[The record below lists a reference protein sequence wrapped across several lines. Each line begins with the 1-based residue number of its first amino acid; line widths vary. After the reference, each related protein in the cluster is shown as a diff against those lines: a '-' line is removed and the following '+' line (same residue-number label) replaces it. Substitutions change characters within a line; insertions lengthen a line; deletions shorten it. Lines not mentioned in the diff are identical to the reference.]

1 MFDYLAKFIQ
11 DKYRTNSFIPLHEPR
26 FIGKEK
32 EFVSQT
38 IDSTFVSSVGQYVNQ
53 FEEDLATYTSS
64 KRAIAIVNG
73 TSALHLSMLMAGVK
87 PGDYVITQALTFV
100 ATCNAIH
107 YCQAEPILID
117 VDKKTLGLSPTALEA
132 WLEENAFI
140 DTDQVCKL
148 KNSKRAIKAC
158 IPMHTFGHPVEID
171 TLATIC
177 NVWRLIMIEDAA
189 ESLGSLFKDTHTGTF
204 GLMGTLSFNGNKI
217 ITTGGG
223 GAILCNEE
231 LYLKGKHLSTTAK
244 KPNDIHFVHDE
255 VGFNY
260 RLPNINAALGC
271 AQLESINLF
280 VTQKRQLAE
289 EYAQLLKNSNLEFF
303 KEPKNCRSNYWLN
316 TIICHDGSQRN
327 ELLNYMNSREIM
339 TRPVWTPMNKLPMFK
354 NSISDSLQNTLW
366 LEERIVNIPS
376 SPPPCSI

>member
-53 FEEDLATYTSS
+53 FEEDIAKYTGS

-117 VDKKTLGLSPTALEA
+117 VDKKTLGLSPIALEA
-132 WLEENAFI
+132 WLEENAFV

-171 TLATIC
+171 TLAKIC
-177 NVWRLIMIEDAA
+177 NVWKLAMIEDAA

-316 TIICHDGSQRN
+316 TIICHDESQRN

>member
-53 FEEDLATYTSS
+53 FEEDIAKYTGS

-117 VDKKTLGLSPTALEA
+117 VDKKTLGLSPIALEA
-132 WLEENAFI
+132 WLEENAFV

-177 NVWRLIMIEDAA
+177 NVWKLAMIEDAA

-280 VTQKRQLAE
+280 VTQKRQLEE

-303 KEPKNCRSNYWLN
+303 KEPKQCRSNYWLN
-316 TIICHDGSQRN
+316 TIICHDESQRN
-327 ELLNYMNSREIM
+327 ELLNFMNSREIM

-354 NSISDSLQNTLW
+354 NSISDSLQNTFW

-376 SPPPCSI
+376 SPPPYSI

>member
-1 MFDYLAKFIQ
+1 MFNYLAEFIQ

-53 FEEDLATYTSS
+53 FEEDLAKYTGS
-64 KRAIAIVNG
+64 KKAIGIVNG
-73 TSALHLSMLMAGVK
+73 TSALHLSMLIAGVK

-117 VDKKTLGLSPTALEA
+117 VDKKTLGLSPIALEA
-132 WLEENAFI
+132 WLEENAFV

-171 TLATIC
+171 TLAKIC
-177 NVWRLIMIEDAA
+177 NVWKLSMIEDAA

-289 EYAQLLKNSNLEFF
+289 EYAQLLKSSNLEFF

-316 TIICHDGSQRN
+316 TIICHDESQRN

-354 NSISDSLQNTLW
+354 NSISDNLQNTLW

>member
-53 FEEDLATYTSS
+53 FEEDIAKYTGS
-64 KRAIAIVNG
+64 KRAIAVVNG

-117 VDKKTLGLSPTALEA
+117 VDKETLGLSPIALEA
-132 WLEENAFI
+132 WLEENAFV

-171 TLATIC
+171 TLAKIC
-177 NVWRLIMIEDAA
+177 NVWKLSMIEDAA

-316 TIICHDGSQRN
+316 TIICHDESQRN

-354 NSISDSLQNTLW
+354 SSISDSLQNTLW

-376 SPPPCSI
+376 SPPPYSI

>member
-53 FEEDLATYTSS
+53 FEEDIAKYTGS

-117 VDKKTLGLSPTALEA
+117 VDKKTLGLSPIALEA
-132 WLEENAFI
+132 WLEENAFV

-316 TIICHDGSQRN
+316 TIICHDESQRN

-354 NSISDSLQNTLW
+354 NSLSDSLQNTLW

-376 SPPPCSI
+376 SPPPHSI

>member
-26 FIGKEK
+26 FIGREK

-53 FEEDLATYTSS
+53 FEEDIAKYTGS
-64 KRAIAIVNG
+64 KRAIAVVNG

-117 VDKKTLGLSPTALEA
+117 VDKKTLGLSPIALEA
-132 WLEENAFI
+132 WLEENAFVDI
-140 DTDQVCKL
+140 DQVCKL

-171 TLATIC
+171 TLAKIC
-177 NVWRLIMIEDAA
+177 NVWKLSMIEDAA

-316 TIICHDGSQRN
+316 TIICHDESQRN

>member
-53 FEEDLATYTSS
+53 FEEDIAKYTGS

-117 VDKKTLGLSPTALEA
+117 VDKKTLGLSPIALEA
-132 WLEENAFI
+132 WLEGNAFVDI
-140 DTDQVCKL
+140 DQVCKL

-158 IPMHTFGHPVEID
+158 IPMHTFGHPAEID
-171 TLATIC
+171 TLAKIC
-177 NVWRLIMIEDAA
+177 NVWKLAMIEDAA

-316 TIICHDGSQRN
+316 TIICHDESQRN

-376 SPPPCSI
+376 SPPPHSI

>member
-53 FEEDLATYTSS
+53 FEEDIAKYTGS

-117 VDKKTLGLSPTALEA
+117 VDKKTLGLSPIALEA
-132 WLEENAFI
+132 WLEENAFV

-177 NVWRLIMIEDAA
+177 NVWKLAMIEDAA

-289 EYAQLLKNSNLEFF
+289 EYAQLLKNSDLEFF

-316 TIICHDGSQRN
+316 TIICHDESQRN

-376 SPPPCSI
+376 SPPPHSI

>member
-53 FEEDLATYTSS
+53 FEEDLAKYTGS

-117 VDKKTLGLSPTALEA
+117 VDKKTLGLSPIALEA
-132 WLEENAFI
+132 WLEENAFV

-177 NVWRLIMIEDAA
+177 NVWKLTMIEDAA

-217 ITTGGG
+217 ITTGSG

-316 TIICHDGSQRN
+316 TIICHDESQRN

-354 NSISDSLQNTLW
+354 SSISDSLQNTLW

-376 SPPPCSI
+376 SPPPHSI

>member
-26 FIGKEK
+26 FIGREK

-53 FEEDLATYTSS
+53 FEEDIAKYTGS

-117 VDKKTLGLSPTALEA
+117 VDKKTLGLSPIALEA
-132 WLEENAFI
+132 WLEENAFV

-177 NVWRLIMIEDAA
+177 RVWKLAMIEDAA

-204 GLMGTLSFNGNKI
+204 GLTGTLSFNGNKI

-316 TIICHDGSQRN
+316 TIICHDESQRN

>member
-53 FEEDLATYTSS
+53 FEEDIAKYTGS

-117 VDKKTLGLSPTALEA
+117 VDKKTLGLSPIALEA
-132 WLEENAFI
+132 WLEENAFV

-316 TIICHDGSQRN
+316 TIICHDESQRN

>member
-53 FEEDLATYTSS
+53 FEEDIAKYTGS
-64 KRAIAIVNG
+64 KRAIAVVNG

-117 VDKKTLGLSPTALEA
+117 VDKKTLGLSPIALEA
-132 WLEENAFI
+132 WLEENAFV

-171 TLATIC
+171 TLAKIC
-177 NVWRLIMIEDAA
+177 NVWKLSMIEDAA

-316 TIICHDGSQRN
+316 TIICHDESQRN

-376 SPPPCSI
+376 SPPPYSI

>member
-1 MFDYLAKFIQ
+1 MFDHLAKFIQ

-53 FEEDLATYTSS
+53 FEEDIAKYTGS

-117 VDKKTLGLSPTALEA
+117 VDKKTLGLSPIALEA
-132 WLEENAFI
+132 WLEENAFV

-171 TLATIC
+171 TLASIC
-177 NVWRLIMIEDAA
+177 KVWKLAMIEDAA

-255 VGFNY
+255 IGFNY

-280 VTQKRQLAE
+280 VKQKRQLAE

-316 TIICHDGSQRN
+316 TIICHDESQRN

-354 NSISDSLQNTLW
+354 NSISDSLQNTFW

-376 SPPPCSI
+376 SPPPYSI

>member
-1 MFDYLAKFIQ
+1 MFDHLAKFIQ

-53 FEEDLATYTSS
+53 FEEDLAKYTSN

-117 VDKKTLGLSPTALEA
+117 VDKKTLGLSPIALEA
-132 WLEENAFI
+132 WLEENAFV

-171 TLATIC
+171 TLASIC
-177 NVWRLIMIEDAA
+177 KVWKLAMIEDAA

-280 VTQKRQLAE
+280 VKQKRQLAE

-316 TIICHDGSQRN
+316 TIICHDESQRN

-366 LEERIVNIPS
+366 LEERIVNVPS
-376 SPPPCSI
+376 SPPPYSI

>member
-11 DKYRTNSFIPLHEPR
+11 DKYYTNSFIPLHEPR

-32 EFVSQT
+32 EFVAQT

-53 FEEDLATYTSS
+53 FEEDLAKYTGS

-107 YCQAEPILID
+107 YCQAAPILID
-117 VDKKTLGLSPTALEA
+117 VDKKTLGLSPIALEA
-132 WLEENAFI
+132 WLEENAFV

-148 KNSKRAIKAC
+148 KNSKKAIKAC

-171 TLATIC
+171 TLAKIC
-177 NVWRLIMIEDAA
+177 NVWKLAMIEDAA

-231 LYLKGKHLSTTAK
+231 LYSKGKHLSTTAK
-244 KPNDIHFVHDE
+244 KSNDIHFVHDE

-289 EYAQLLKNSNLEFF
+289 EYSQLLKNSNLEFF

-316 TIICHDGSQRN
+316 TIICHDESQRN
-327 ELLNYMNSREIM
+327 ELLNFMNSREIM

>member
-1 MFDYLAKFIQ
+1 MFDHLAKFIQ

-53 FEEDLATYTSS
+53 FEEDLAKYTAS

-117 VDKKTLGLSPTALEA
+117 VDKKTLGLSPIALEA
-132 WLEENAFI
+132 WLEENAFV

-177 NVWRLIMIEDAA
+177 NVWKLAMIEDAA

-316 TIICHDGSQRN
+316 TIICHDESQRN

-366 LEERIVNIPS
+366 LEERIVNVPS
-376 SPPPCSI
+376 SPPPYSI

>member
-1 MFDYLAKFIQ
+1 MFDHLAKFIQ

-53 FEEDLATYTSS
+53 FEEDIAKYTGS

-117 VDKKTLGLSPTALEA
+117 VDKKTLGLSPIALEA
-132 WLEENAFI
+132 WLEENAFV

-177 NVWRLIMIEDAA
+177 NVWKLAMIEDAA

-316 TIICHDGSQRN
+316 TIICHDESQRN

-366 LEERIVNIPS
+366 LEERIVNVPS
-376 SPPPCSI
+376 SPPPYSI

>member
-53 FEEDLATYTSS
+53 FEEDIAKYTGS

-117 VDKKTLGLSPTALEA
+117 VDKKTLGLSPIALEA
-132 WLEENAFI
+132 WLEENAFVDI
-140 DTDQVCKL
+140 DQVCKL

-171 TLATIC
+171 TLAKIC
-177 NVWRLIMIEDAA
+177 NVWKLAMIEDAA

-316 TIICHDGSQRN
+316 TIICHDESQRN

-376 SPPPCSI
+376 SPPPHSI

>member
-53 FEEDLATYTSS
+53 FEEDIAKYTGS

-117 VDKKTLGLSPTALEA
+117 VDKKTLGLSPIALEA
-132 WLEENAFI
+132 WLEENAFV

-177 NVWRLIMIEDAA
+177 NVWKLAMIEDAA

-316 TIICHDGSQRN
+316 TIICHDESQRN

>member
-53 FEEDLATYTSS
+53 FEEDIAKYTRS

-117 VDKKTLGLSPTALEA
+117 VDKKTLGLSPIALEA
-132 WLEENAFI
+132 WLEENAFV

-171 TLATIC
+171 TLAKIC
-177 NVWRLIMIEDAA
+177 NVWKLAMIEDAA

-289 EYAQLLKNSNLEFF
+289 EYAQLLKNSHLEFF

-316 TIICHDGSQRN
+316 TIICHDESQRN

-376 SPPPCSI
+376 SPPPYSI

>member
-1 MFDYLAKFIQ
+1 MFNYLAEFIQ

-53 FEEDLATYTSS
+53 FEEDLAKYTGS
-64 KRAIAIVNG
+64 KKAIGIVNG
-73 TSALHLSMLMAGVK
+73 TSALHLSMLIAGVK

-117 VDKKTLGLSPTALEA
+117 VDKKTLGLSPIALEA
-132 WLEENAFI
+132 WLEENAFV

-171 TLATIC
+171 TLAKIC
-177 NVWRLIMIEDAA
+177 NVWKLSMIEDAA

-280 VTQKRQLAE
+280 VKQKRQLAE
-289 EYAQLLKNSNLEFF
+289 EYAQLLKNSHLEFF

-316 TIICHDGSQRN
+316 TIICHDESQRN

-376 SPPPCSI
+376 SPPSYSI

>member
-53 FEEDLATYTSS
+53 FEEDIAKYTGS

-132 WLEENAFI
+132 WLEENAFV

-354 NSISDSLQNTLW
+354 NSISDNLQNTLW

>member
-53 FEEDLATYTSS
+53 FEEDIAKYTGS

-117 VDKKTLGLSPTALEA
+117 VDKKTLGLSPIALEA
-132 WLEENAFI
+132 WLEENAFV

-177 NVWRLIMIEDAA
+177 NVWKLAMIEDAA

-255 VGFNY
+255 IGFNY

-280 VTQKRQLAE
+280 VKQKRQLAE

-316 TIICHDGSQRN
+316 TIICHDESQRN

-354 NSISDSLQNTLW
+354 NSISDSLQNTFW

-376 SPPPCSI
+376 SPPPYSI

>member
-11 DKYRTNSFIPLHEPR
+11 DKYRTNSFIPIHEPR

-53 FEEDLATYTSS
+53 FEEDIAKYTGS

-117 VDKKTLGLSPTALEA
+117 VDKKTLGLSPIALEA
-132 WLEENAFI
+132 WLEENAFV

-148 KNSKRAIKAC
+148 KNSKRVIKAC

-177 NVWRLIMIEDAA
+177 NVWKLAMIEDAA

-280 VTQKRQLAE
+280 VKQKRQLAE

-316 TIICHDGSQRN
+316 AVICENKSQRD
-327 ELLNYMNSREIM
+327 ELLLFTNAMNIM
-339 TRPVWTPMNKLPMFK
+339 TRPVWTPMQKLPMFQHA
-354 NSISDSLQNTLW
+354 ISDSLKNTSW
-366 LEERIVNIPS
+366 LEARLVNIPS
-376 SPPPCSI
+376 SPPPYSI

>member
-53 FEEDLATYTSS
+53 FEEDIAKYTGS

-117 VDKKTLGLSPTALEA
+117 VDKKTLGLSPIALEA
-132 WLEENAFI
+132 WLEENAFV

-177 NVWRLIMIEDAA
+177 SVWKLAMIEDAA
-189 ESLGSLFKDTHTGTF
+189 ESLGSLFRDTHTGTF

-244 KPNDIHFVHDE
+244 KPNDIHFVHDD

-316 TIICHDGSQRN
+316 TIICHDESQRN

-354 NSISDSLQNTLW
+354 NSISDSLQNTFW

-376 SPPPCSI
+376 SPPPYSI

>member
-53 FEEDLATYTSS
+53 FEEDIAKYTGS

-117 VDKKTLGLSPTALEA
+117 VDKKTLGLSPIALEA
-132 WLEENAFI
+132 WLEENAFV

-177 NVWRLIMIEDAA
+177 NVWKLAMIEDAA
-189 ESLGSLFKDTHTGTF
+189 ESLGSLFKNTHTGTF

-316 TIICHDGSQRN
+316 TIICHDESQRN

>member
-53 FEEDLATYTSS
+53 FEEDIAKYTGS
-64 KRAIAIVNG
+64 KQAIGIVNG

-117 VDKKTLGLSPTALEA
+117 VDKKTLGLSPIALEA
-132 WLEENAFI
+132 WLEENAFV

-177 NVWRLIMIEDAA
+177 NVWKLAMIEDAA
-189 ESLGSLFKDTHTGTF
+189 ESLGSLFKDTHTGPF

-316 TIICHDGSQRN
+316 TIICHDESQRN
-327 ELLNYMNSREIM
+327 ELLNYMNTREIM

-354 NSISDSLQNTLW
+354 NSLSDSLQNTLW

-376 SPPPCSI
+376 SPPPYSI

>member
-117 VDKKTLGLSPTALEA
+117 VDKKTLGLSPIALEA
-132 WLEENAFI
+132 WLEENAFV

-171 TLATIC
+171 TLAIIC
-177 NVWRLIMIEDAA
+177 NVWKLAMIEDAA

-255 VGFNY
+255 IGFNY

-280 VTQKRQLAE
+280 VKQKRQLAE

-316 TIICHDGSQRN
+316 TIICHDESQRN

-376 SPPPCSI
+376 SPPPYSI

>member
-53 FEEDLATYTSS
+53 FEEDIAKYTGS
-64 KRAIAIVNG
+64 KRAIAVVNG

-117 VDKKTLGLSPTALEA
+117 VDKKTLGLSPIALEA
-132 WLEENAFI
+132 WLEENAFV

-177 NVWRLIMIEDAA
+177 RVWKLAMIEDAA

-204 GLMGTLSFNGNKI
+204 GLTGTLSFNGNKI

-316 TIICHDGSQRN
+316 TIICHDESQRN

-376 SPPPCSI
+376 SPPPYSI

>member
-53 FEEDLATYTSS
+53 FEEDIAKYTGS
-64 KRAIAIVNG
+64 KRAIAVVNG

-117 VDKKTLGLSPTALEA
+117 VDKKTLGLSPIALEA
-132 WLEENAFI
+132 WLEENAFV

-177 NVWRLIMIEDAA
+177 NVWKLAMIEDAA

-316 TIICHDGSQRN
+316 TIICHDESQRN

>member
-53 FEEDLATYTSS
+53 FEEDIAKYTGS

-117 VDKKTLGLSPTALEA
+117 VDKKTLGLSPIALEA
-132 WLEENAFI
+132 WLEENAFV

-171 TLATIC
+171 TLAKIC
-177 NVWRLIMIEDAA
+177 NVWKLAMIEDAA

-289 EYAQLLKNSNLEFF
+289 EYAQLLKNSDLEFF

-316 TIICHDGSQRN
+316 TIICHDESQRN

-376 SPPPCSI
+376 SPPPHSI